1 MLQYMWEAGSIPTE
15 LGCTIL
21 VLITKVR
28 DNTRG
33 IGLLEVIQKLVEAV
47 INTII
52 KVTVEFHDIL

>member
-1 MLQYMWEAGSIPTE
+1 MWEAGSIPTE

-47 INTII
+47 INTIV
-52 KVTVEFHDIL
+52 KVAVEFYDVL

>member
-1 MLQYMWEAGSIPTE
+1 MWEAGSIPTE

-28 DNTRG
+28 DNMRG

-52 KVTVEFHDIL
+52 KVTVEFHDVL

>member
-1 MLQYMWEAGSIPTE
+1 MWEAGSIPTE

-52 KVTVEFHDIL
+52 KVTVEFHDVL

>member
-1 MLQYMWEAGSIPTE
+1 MWEAGSIPTE

-52 KVTVEFHDIL
+52 KVTVEFHGVL